1 MWNRSR
7 SLGLGKLSVKEEPGK
22 LRIFA
27 MVDALTQW
35 LLYPLHTALFSM
47 LQKIPQD
54 GTFNQDRPVRELI
67 ERQRKAGTSKVWSF
81 DLSAATDR
89 IPVLLQEILLGY
101 LAFPNLAYMWR
112 RLLCDRWYEV
122 PSEYVK
128 TFGRS
133 AQIDP
138 DWESIDKTY
147 DVGET
152 DPERKA
158 RPGTEEFKKGHTIWK
173 GSKVR
178 NWHPPAAVRYA
189 VGQPMGAYSSFAML
203 AMIHHA
209 LVQFAAKRAGYRKW
223 FTEYAVL
230 GDDVVIA
237 CPQVAAAY
245 VVLMREI
252 GVGIGFHKSVISNNL
267 SMEFA
272 KRFFFKG
279 EEVTPLPLLGVSVGW
294 LGVGMM
300 PEVISAAERLNGQ
313 TTSLFHIARYLGVG
327 FRAAS
332 GAANKRL
339 QELPRILRS
348 ACVLMSAPGGPR
360 GVADWLQWILTIS
373 MDSTKV
379 ATAVDRDRLVKHLI
393 SNVFIRRYE
402 GLLKMLEQN
411 LEKFVPTDSWFPD
424 GKLRGKTLSELWKE
438 WCVLYLKEPL
448 QQDFEVQRMEIDARL
463 RSVID
468 GIIMPTDKEVKDL
481 LDLMVTFER
490 EVSAI
495 PKDVVRHKSQ
505 MAETSVPL
513 WPAMVKRW
521 ESLGA
526 FVSGRKRV
534 GRAVLKTVGQGA
546 SPLIRV
552 K

>member
-1 MWNRSR
+1 
-7 SLGLGKLSVKEEPGK
+7 
-22 LRIFA
+22 
-27 MVDALTQW
+27 
-35 LLYPLHTALFSM
+35 
-47 LQKIPQD
+47 
-54 GTFNQDRPVRELI
+54 
-67 ERQRKAGTSKVWSF
+67 
-81 DLSAATDR
+81 
-89 IPVLLQEILLGY
+89 
-101 LAFPNLAYMWR
+101 
-112 RLLCDRWYEV
+112 
-122 PSEYVK
+122 
-128 TFGRS
+128 
-133 AQIDP
+133 
-138 DWESIDKTY
+138 
-147 DVGET
+147 
-152 DPERKA
+152 
-158 RPGTEEFKKGHTIWK
+158 
-173 GSKVR
+173 
-178 NWHPPAAVRYA
+178 
-189 VGQPMGAYSSFAML
+189 
-203 AMIHHA
+203 
-209 LVQFAAKRAGYRKW
+209 
-223 FTEYAVL
+223 
-230 GDDVVIA
+230 
-237 CPQVAAAY
+237 
-245 VVLMREI
+245 
-252 GVGIGFHKSVISNNL
+252 
-267 SMEFA
+267 MEFA

-360 GVADWLQWILTIS
+360 GVADWLQWILTVS